1 MRTHSG
7 VTRVTSAVIGHDRGM
22 DVEHLLP
29 VRAPRQ
35 RARQNRA
42 IEKIDALIEAT
53 VRVLE
58 TEGEAGVRV
67 AVICDRVGVSYG
79 SVYHHFGDRE
89 GLIRAAQFAR
99 LRAQPGQDIA
109 SFASALHGDTSSF
122 IDSLMDICRSIAS
135 AERGPV
141 REVRTSVLAST
152 HGRPELR
159 GPVDELETRVMDD
172 LEAVVIQAQQLGIAD
187 PSVDARALAAY
198 LAAVSYGLV
207 LLEHVERRPSEDDLA
222 SVILRGFAAFMPT

>member
-1 MRTHSG
+1 
-7 VTRVTSAVIGHDRGM
+7 M
-22 DVEHLLP
+22 DVDHLLP
-29 VRAPRQ
+29 ARAPRQ

-58 TEGEAGVRV
+58 TEGESGVRV
-67 AVICDRVGVSYG
+67 AAICDRVGVSYG

-109 SFASALHGDTSSF
+109 SFASALDGDTSSF

-207 LLEHVERRPSEDDLA
+207 LLQHVERRPSEDDLA

>member
-1 MRTHSG
+1 
-7 VTRVTSAVIGHDRGM
+7 M
-22 DVEHLLP
+22 DVDHLLP
-29 VRAPRQ
+29 SRAPRQ

-67 AVICDRVGVSYG
+67 AAICDRVGVSYG

-109 SFASALHGDTSSF
+109 
-122 IDSLMDICRSIAS
+122 
-135 AERGPV
+135 
-141 REVRTSVLAST
+141 
-152 HGRPELR
+152 
-159 GPVDELETRVMDD
+159 
-172 LEAVVIQAQQLGIAD
+172 AQQSRLFLAVLKGDRSGLERDFALTLEGD
-187 PSVDARALAAY
+187 SQHWTLHLAPRAL
-198 LAAVSYGLV
+198 
-207 LLEHVERRPSEDDLA
+207 LLQQIFSAIRIEGGALVERIELIETQGDRTVLKMPQSQAGDALTEQERADL
-222 SVILRGFAAFMPT
+222 VP

>member
-1 MRTHSG
+1 
-7 VTRVTSAVIGHDRGM
+7 M

-29 VRAPRQ
+29 ARAPRQ

-42 IEKIDALIEAT
+42 IEKIDALVEAT

-67 AVICDRVGVSYG
+67 AEICDQVGVSYG

-109 SFASALHGDTSSF
+109 SFASALNDDAASF
-122 IDSLMDICRSIAS
+122 VDSLMEICRSIAS

-159 GPVDELETRVMDD
+159 GPVDELETKVMDD
-172 LEAVVIQAQQLGIAD
+172 LEEVVIRG
-187 PSVDARALAAY
+187 ARPRY
-198 LAAVSYGLV
+198 RRSSG
-207 LLEHVERRPSEDDLA
+207 RPSGPRRLSRSGVVWTRPDRAHRPA
-222 SVILRGFAAFMPT
+222 SLRGRSRFGHPPRIRGLHALLR